1 MGFERLMEMKRTQD
15 EIEIQEAY
23 IRMCDG
29 MIAKDERVL
38 RDVLDDSFVLIHMT
52 GMRQSKEAFIK
63 AVLDGTL
70 NYFSAR
76 HDSMTVEISGN
87 TAVLTGKSYVAA
99 AVFGGGR
106 HNWRLQQ
113 RCSLIKTDDGWKI
126 TESTASTY

>member
-1 MGFERLMEMKRTQD
+1 MKKAQD
-15 EIEIQEAY
+15 EKEIQEAY
-23 IRMCDG
+23 VRMCDA
-29 MIAKDERVL
+29 MIAKDEGVL
-38 RDVLDDSFVLIHMT
+38 REVLDDSFVLIHMT

-76 HDSMTVEISGN
+76 HDSMTVETSGN
-87 TAVLTGKSYVAA
+87 TAVLTGQSYVSA

-113 RCSLIKTDDGWKI
+113 RCNLRRTNDGWKI
-126 TESTASTY
+126 TESIASIY